1 MCRSQGA
8 EHSTWVRK
16 KKIADKIGTWW
27 YIAEIRWE
35 KSASKFRQCR
45 GFVVG
50 FIYILPISVEIG
62 MWI

>member
-8 EHSTWVRK
+8 EISTCVGL
-16 KKIADKIGTWW
+16 KKIADEIGTWW

-35 KSASKFRQCR
+35 KCASNFRKCR

-50 FIYILPISVEIG
+50 FIYILPISAEIG